1 MNYGLCADLT
11 KAAPGNADPAEQL
24 TPLGS
29 ARGQLVEQ
37 LATASALPQTWLV
50 QQYIAEARRRLKAL
64 A

>member
-29 ARGQLVEQ
+29 TRAELLQQ
-37 LATASALPQTWLV
+37 LATASALPRSWLV
-50 QQYIAEARRRLKAL
+50 TRYVEEARRRLRAL

>member
-29 ARGQLVEQ
+29 TRGQLVEQ

-50 QQYIAEARRRLKAL
+50 QQYITEARRRLRTL